1 MPLPPFQRRYRK
13 RTRRLGPKDQVLRDW
28 RGLDVGPQEK
38 AHANRAVNAETIV
51 KSVLGSLKLE
61 QRRAETEIVK
71 VWNQT
76 IDPAFTEHAQPTGI
90 RKGTLFVSVDS
101 SVWLDEIVRYRRHEI
116 LKRLQLAMG
125 REMIQKISFRIG

>member
-1 MPLPPFQRRYRK
+1 M
-13 RTRRLGPKDQVLRDW
+13 
-28 RGLDVGPQEK
+28 
-38 AHANRAVNAETIV
+38 
-51 KSVLGSLKLE
+51 
-61 QRRAETEIVK
+61 
-71 VWNQT
+71 WNQT
-76 IDPAFTEHAQPTGI
+76 IDRRSPSTPNLTGI